1 MKELSLF
8 HLQTPDVQTILEP
21 TLRRS
26 AWNSHGE
33 AVLQTMI
40 CSEDKTERESAIST
54 ILKIRGKNQLGNTKP
69 RPRKNPQ
76 LNLAATQ
83 LKNLIDWKG
92 AKEPV
97 MTCHLTKDEI
107 KQFKKEPMQVPYY
120 PLHTQGI
127 ERAVKETT
135 KASECVYGF
144 ERRDGY
150 IRGRAENIRL
160 MLVLDSKK
168 CLDKL
173 LV

>member
-8 HLQTPDVQTILEP
+8 HLQTPEVQTILEP

-26 AWNSHGE
+26 AWNSNGE
-33 AVLQTMI
+33 AILQTMI
-40 CSEDKTERESAIST
+40 CSEDKTERDFAVST
-54 ILKIRGKNQLGNTKP
+54 ILKIRGKSQLGNTKP

-76 LNLAATQ
+76 LNLGATQ
-83 LKNLIDWKG
+83 LKDLIDWKG

-97 MTCHLTKDEI
+97 LTCNLSKAEI
-107 KQFKKEPMQVPYY
+107 KQYKKEPMQVPYY

-135 KASECVYGF
+135 RASEFVYGF

-160 MLVLDSKK
+160 MPVVDSKK
-168 CLDKL
+168 CFEKL
-173 LV
+173 LD